1 MSGYIKTMRDLEAA
15 TYGVGGGSG
24 NTLLKAGGV
33 VGGFGG
39 NYDGI
44 GHDVTSAAFSGAE
57 GLNDLYGVLYGQKV
71 WSMLNREVNAF
82 AMLSKR
88 PYTNSGW
95 RILKSRPAGGSSAK
109 ISTGAEPLDASFTS
123 ANAAAIRPDHI
134 GGVGENAALESD
146 GFRPLAPE
154 YTKLFMSPK
163 TVAHMFE
170 FSELGLEMAQMDDGV
185 GDIRAIVREDMAKHH
200 AEMQNKMLL
209 MPLEDYDINGIDAME
224 KNYTSLMK
232 VVSSSGE
239 LAAMANAGGMI
250 HLDKDTNSS
259 AQDAMIN
266 TKLSLLYGSH
276 DRTGASDGRQAGNLF
291 IQTGNDAGYAA
302 TPSFMDAVVNFGD
315 GYGSLQGRTL
325 TLSLL
330 NTVIRELRQEGGN
343 PKVMLTGYDT
353 IQHISDLLQSQERFM
368 DATEIVP
375 THGGVK
381 GVKGSEVGFRVA
393 SYYGIPLI
401 PCKEMP
407 QTGQSASNKLSDIL
421 LLDTDHLW
429 LAMVKPT
436 QYFED
441 GIDSGNPFG
450 VKKLGN
456 QAMYRTIGETGCSF
470 FKGQGKITNITS
482 A

>member
-88 PYTNSGW
+88 PYTSSGW
-95 RILKSRPAGGSSAK
+95 RILKSRPAGGSGAK
-109 ISTGAEPLDASFTS
+109 ITTGTEALDSSFTS

-170 FSELGLEMAQMDDGV
+170 FTELGLEMAQMDDGV
-185 GDIRAIVREDMAKHH
+185 GDVRAIVREDMAKHH

-209 MPLEDYDINGIDAME
+209 MPLEDYDINGIDGME

-232 VVSSSGE
+232 VVSSSAE

-259 AQDAMIN
+259 ATDTTIN
-266 TKLSLLYGSH
+266 SKLSLLYGSH
-276 DRTGASDGRQAGNLF
+276 DRTGDSTQTQSGNLF
-291 IQTGNDAGYAA
+291 LQSGNDGGYAA

-315 GYGSLQGRTL
+315 GYGATQGRTL

-330 NTVIRELRQEGGN
+330 NTVIRDLRLNGGN

-368 DATEIVP
+368 DTAEIVP

-401 PCKEMP
+401 PCKDMP
-407 QTGQSASNKLSDIL
+407 QTGQSAANKLSDIL
-421 LLDTDHLW
+421 MLDTDHLW